1 MLASPHRFFMI
12 RSLYWGR
19 SSQVGFTH
27 PLRSD
32 GERACA
38 SDRRAWTRN
47 GGLIWIDLTR
57 PTRELVEE
65 VAEVFDLH
73 QVAVNLAMAPRA
85 RPKLI
90 TFDSYFV
97 LTLYGPKPLPT
108 TSARLARA
116 ATLDRVEEV
125 DLIVGDRFLL
135 TVHDGPLPSLETV
148 WHEHERAEARP
159 EDMSDVVHELMDS
172 VVDLFFPVLDIMVD
186 RVEEIQETAFMGH
199 DARIDRA
206 KVGELFSL
214 KKQLSNLHRI
224 LDPQRNA
231 IAILAREELPY
242 FRAEGAAFQD
252 IFDHAIRQSE
262 SLSVYVDLL
271 VSARES
277 YLVRMGN
284 LLANSAKILLT
295 MSLFFAVP
303 TFVFTTYGMNFEVM
317 PELRNPVGYAWA
329 FMLVLVFDL
338 ALFLYFKRRMRL
350 FN

>member
-1 MLASPHRFFMI
+1 MI

-19 SSQVGFTH
+19 STAVGFGH

-32 GERACA
+32 GERASS
-38 SDRRAWTRN
+38 SDLRAWKRN
-47 GGLIWIDLTR
+47 GGLIWIDLER
-57 PTRELVEE
+57 PTRDLMES
-65 VAEVFDLH
+65 VAGAFDLH
-73 QVAVNLAMAPRA
+73 QVAVNVVMAPRA

-90 TFDSYFV
+90 SFDNYFV
-97 LTLYGPKPLPT
+97 LTMYGPKPLPT

-125 DLIVGDRFLL
+125 ELIVGDRFLL
-135 TVHDGPLPSLETV
+135 TVHDGSLPTLETV
-148 WHEHERAEARP
+148 WHEHELAELRP

-199 DARIDRA
+199 DASIDRA
-206 KVGELFSL
+206 KVAELFSL
-214 KKQLSNLHRI
+214 KKQLTNLHRI

-231 IAILAREELPY
+231 IAILAREELPF

-252 IFDHAIRQSE
+252 IFDHSVRQSE

-284 LLANSAKILLT
+284 LLANSAKVLLT
-295 MSLFFAVP
+295 MSLFFSVP
-303 TFVFTTYGMNFEVM
+303 TFVFTTYGMNFDVM
-317 PELRNPVGYAWA
+317 PELRNPVGFGWA
-329 FMLVLVFDL
+329 FLLVLVFDF
-338 ALFLYFKRRMRL
+338 ALFLYFKRKMRL

>member
-1 MLASPHRFFMI
+1 MI

-19 SSQVGFTH
+19 SAASVGFSH

-32 GERACA
+32 GERACS
-38 SDRRAWTRN
+38 SDWRAWQRN
-47 GGLIWIDLTR
+47 GGLIWIDLEKPDRRTME
-57 PTRELVEE
+57 TVG
-65 VAEVFDLH
+65 EVFDLH
-73 QVAVNLAMAPRA
+73 QVAVNVVLAPRS
-85 RPKLI
+85 RPKMI
-90 TFDSYFV
+90 TFDNYFV
-97 LTLYGPKPLPT
+97 LTMYGPKPLPT

-116 ATLDRVEEV
+116 ATLDRVEEIEV
-125 DLIVGDRFLL
+125 IVGDRFLL
-135 TVHDGPLPSLETV
+135 TIHDGTLPVLHAV
-148 WHEHERAEARP
+148 WDEHERAESRP
-159 EDMSDVVHELMDS
+159 EDMSDVVHELMDN
-172 VVDLFFPVLDIMVD
+172 VVDLFFPVLDVMVD

-199 DARIDRA
+199 DAQIDRA
-206 KVGELFSL
+206 KVAELFSL
-214 KKQLSNLHRI
+214 KKQLTNLHRI

-252 IFDHAIRQSE
+252 IFDHAVRQSE

-303 TFVFTTYGMNFEVM
+303 TFVFTMYGMNFEVM
-317 PELRNPVGYAWA
+317 PELRSPIGYAWA

-338 ALFLYFKRRMRL
+338 ALYVYFKRKMRL
-350 FN
+350 FTT